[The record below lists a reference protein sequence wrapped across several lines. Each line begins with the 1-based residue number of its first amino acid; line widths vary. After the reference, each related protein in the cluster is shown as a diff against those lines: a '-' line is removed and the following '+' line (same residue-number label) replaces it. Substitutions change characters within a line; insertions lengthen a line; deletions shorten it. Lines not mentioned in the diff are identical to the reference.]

1 MTRLYPVLPA
11 ALALLLFAA
20 LAPNDARAQ
29 VRRCAMA
36 DGGSLYTDRRCED
49 LGASELLPSAGAGG
63 ASGARLGRATCARS
77 VQDLAY
83 GLGNAIQS
91 GDANQVA
98 GLYDWAGMST
108 RAGYRVMER
117 LAAIARRPLVDVQ
130 PGYAGGADGYGYGYD
145 LVEFD
150 IVSGK
155 SVSRPVRPP
164 RLVGLRV
171 EQTLANG
178 STPSRTLF
186 GLRRS
191 LGCWWVRL

>member
-1 MTRLYPVLPA
+1 MTRHHHPALPA
-11 ALALLLFAA
+11 CLAVLFASI
-20 LAPNDARAQ
+20 APNDAVAQ
-29 VRRCAMA
+29 VRRCALA
-36 DGGSLYTDRRCED
+36 DGGTVYTDRRCED
-49 LGASELLPSAGAGG
+49 LGASERAPSAGAAGT
-63 ASGARLGRATCARS
+63 SVARLGRATCARN

-91 GDANQVA
+91 GDANQIA
-98 GLYDWAGMST
+98 GMYDWAGMST

-130 PGYAGGADGYGYGYD
+130 PLYAGGADGYGYGYD

-155 SVSRPVRPP
+155 AVSRPVRPP

-186 GLRRS
+186 GLRRH